1 MWAPY
6 DPVSYFLHA
15 GFGFLAFAGAV
26 TALSVR
32 KGSPLHRK
40 GGWIFVA
47 PMAVA
52 AATALIFELEFDEP
66 RPLAVIKSV
75 ATLYL
80 VATSVLSLRNGWRY
94 ARIVEKLLFV
104 VPIALSAISATIL
117 YRNIQSASLAQIPGP
132 TLYAVVFLSLLV
144 GDLRLMLN
152 RPTDRL
158 HWIKRHLFRMLLAF
172 AFAIRAVF
180 SFVFETGLPFELIVT
195 APLVLALGATWY
207 FLQTKGGLAERLR
220 SSKVTAAASGRKE
233 ASQADGDAV

>member
-15 GFGFLAFAGAV
+15 GFGFLAVAGAV

-40 GGWIFVA
+40 GGWIFVV
-47 PMAVA
+47 PMVVA

-66 RPLAVIKSV
+66 RPLAVIMSV

-80 VATSVLSLRNGWRY
+80 LATSVLSLRNGWQY
-94 ARIVEKLLFV
+94 APIVEKLLIV
-104 VPIALSAISATIL
+104 VPIALFAISAMIL
-117 YRNIQSASLAQIPGP
+117 YRSIQSASITQIPGP
-132 TLYAVVFLSLLV
+132 TLYASVFLSLLV

-158 HWIKRHLFRMLLAF
+158 RWIKRHFFRMLLAF

-180 SFVFETGLPFELIVT
+180 SFVFDTGLPFEVIVT

-207 FLQTKGGLAERLR
+207 FFQKQGVLAERMRL
-220 SSKVTAAASGRKE
+220 SEANAAASGRSE
-233 ASQADGDAV
+233 QVVP

>member
-6 DPVSYFLHA
+6 DPLSYFLHA
-15 GFGFLAFAGAV
+15 GFGFLAVVGAV

-32 KGSPLHRK
+32 KGSSLHRR
-40 GGWIFVA
+40 GGWMFVL

-66 RPLAVIKSV
+66 RPLAVIMSA

-80 VATSVLSLRNGWRY
+80 LTTGVLSLRNKWRY
-94 ARIVEKLLFV
+94 APIVEKMISV
-104 VPIALSAISATIL
+104 VPMALLAISVMVL
-117 YRNIQSASLAQIPGP
+117 YRSMQSAAMAQIPGP
-132 TLYAVVFLSLLV
+132 LLYATVFLSLLV
-144 GDLRLMLN
+144 GDIRLMLN

-158 HWIKRHLFRMLLAF
+158 RWIKRHFFRMLLAF

-180 SFVFETGLPFELIVT
+180 SFVFETGLPFEIIVT

-207 FLQTKGGLAERLR
+207 FLRRQGKLAAEMRFSNANAAVAARGEAWQT
-220 SSKVTAAASGRKE
+220 
-233 ASQADGDAV
+233 DGDAV